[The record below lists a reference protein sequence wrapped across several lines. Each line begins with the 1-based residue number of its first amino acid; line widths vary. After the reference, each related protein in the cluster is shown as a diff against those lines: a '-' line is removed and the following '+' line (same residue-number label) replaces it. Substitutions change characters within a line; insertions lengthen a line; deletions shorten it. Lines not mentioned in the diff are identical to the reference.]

1 MTPQSPERHGSRG
14 QVLRTA
20 VGERRAVLVPGAAN
34 ALTARIIENLGFEAV
49 YVTGA
54 GLANSHLGVP
64 DLGLVTLTE
73 VVDTVAAIV
82 DACAL
87 PVIVDADTGFGNPL
101 NVIRTVRLLERSGA
115 NALQIEDQVFP
126 KRCGHFN
133 GKEVIPMAEMVMK
146 IKAAVDTR
154 QSSDLLIIAR
164 TDARAV
170 EGLTGALE
178 RAQAY
183 VEAGA
188 DLTFI
193 EAPTSVDELRTIARS
208 VPAPQVANMVVGGQT
223 PLVPRDELGDM
234 GFALVLY
241 ANAALQAAIQATYDV
256 LGALLRDGSVAS
268 VADRLASFDLRQRTV
283 NKQHWDALDAKY
295 RNRRLP

>member
-14 QVLRTA
+14 QMLRAA

-101 NVIRTVRLLERSGA
+101 NVIRTVHLLERSGA

-146 IKAAVDTR
+146 IKAAADTR
-154 QSSDLLIIAR
+154 RSPDLLIVAR

-256 LGALLRDGSVAS
+256 LGALVRDGSVAS
-268 VADRLASFDLRQRTV
+268 VADRLASFDLRQLTV
-283 NKQHWDALDAKY
+283 NKQHWDALNAKY
-295 RNRRLP
+295 RN

>member
-14 QVLRTA
+14 QMLRAA

-101 NVIRTVRLLERSGA
+101 NVIRTVQLLERSGA

-256 LGALLRDGSVAS
+256 LGALIRDGSVAS
-268 VADRLASFDLRQRTV
+268 VADRLASFDLRQLTV
-283 NKQHWDALDAKY
+283 NKQHWDALNAKY
-295 RNRRLP
+295 RN

>member
-14 QVLRTA
+14 QLLRAA
-20 VGERRAVLVPGAAN
+20 VSERRAVLVPGAAS

-87 PVIVDADTGFGNPL
+87 PVIVDVDTGFGNPL

-183 VEAGA
+183 VEAGG

-241 ANAALQAAIQATYDV
+241 ANAALQAAIQAMYDV
-256 LGALLRDGSVAS
+256 LGALIRDGSVAS
-268 VADRLASFDLRQRTV
+268 VADRLASFDLRQLTV
-283 NKQHWDALDAKY
+283 NKQHWDALNAKY
-295 RNRRLP
+295 RN